1 MWRSRALLGMDLVC
15 WVLWRLEHARAAP
28 VGTSVVGLAEAACG
42 GETAVLQRFKPR
54 PQRPQ
59 PVRCE
64 PVLSAGFRCLTLLRA
79 GLPGGARA
87 L

>member
-54 PQRPQ
+54 PQSPNRFGASL
-59 PVRCE
+59 C
-64 PVLSAGFRCLTLLRA
+64 CLL
-79 GLPGGARA
+79 GLGV
-87 L
+87 